1 MHSLPSPTKGT
12 NPELGAQS
20 IHKLLEAVDNWIPLP
35 VRDLDK
41 PLLFPV
47 ESTYSIGGR
56 GTVVAGQVER
66 GVLKKGDEVE
76 FVGYKSKIKTIVT
89 GMLESWGSSTCTW

>member
-1 MHSLPSPTKGT
+1 M
-12 NPELGAQS
+12 
-20 IHKLLEAVDNWIPLP
+20 
-35 VRDLDK
+35 
-41 PLLFPV
+41 
-47 ESTYSIGGR
+47 
-56 GTVVAGQVER
+56 VAGQVER

>member
-1 MHSLPSPTKGT
+1 M
-12 NPELGAQS
+12 
-20 IHKLLEAVDNWIPLP
+20 DNWIPLP

-76 FVGYKSKIKTIVT
+76 FVGYKSKIKTTVT
-89 GMLESWGSSTCTW
+89 GKIQAQKFYFGNVQTLLLSVRY